1 MAYENI
7 TYEVQDR
14 IAVITLNRP
23 KVLNA
28 LNGQLMEEV
37 YQAIQE
43 VKSDPNVGGV
53 IITGSGEKAFCAG
66 ADIDELRRNTPVKG
80 VQTALRGQAILRD
93 IELCGKPVVAAINGH
108 CYGGGC
114 ELAMACTLRLAS
126 DNAKLGQPEVNLGII
141 PGYGGT
147 QRLPRLVGKGI
158 ALELIISGRAITAEE
173 AHRIGLVNRV
183 VPQADLMNTAKE
195 LLGTI
200 LAKGPIAVRLCIE
213 AVHRGMDMDL
223 DNGLNLEAQLF
234 GVVAS
239 TADMKEGLNAFLEK
253 RPASFKNE

>member
-7 TYEVQDR
+7 LYEVRDGF
-14 IAVITLNRP
+14 ALITLNRP

-28 LNGQLMEEV
+28 LNGQLMEELG
-37 YQAIQE
+37 QAFTD
-43 VKSDPNVGGV
+43 VKSNAGVGGV

-66 ADIDELRRNTPVKG
+66 ADIDELRRNNPVQG
-80 VQTALRGQAILRD
+80 VATSLRGQAILRS
-93 IELCGKPVVAAINGH
+93 IEMCGKPVIAAVNGH
-108 CYGGGC
+108 TYGGGC
-114 ELAMACTLRLAS
+114 ELAMACTLRIAS
-126 DNAKLGQPEVNLGII
+126 ENARFGQPEVNLGII

-147 QRLPRLVGKGI
+147 QRLPRLVGKGL
-158 ALELIISGRAITAEE
+158 ALELVITGRAITAEE
-173 AHRIGLVNRV
+173 AARIGLVNKV
-183 VPQADLMNTAKE
+183 VPQPELMKAAE
-195 LLGTI
+195 EMLRLI
-200 LAKGPIAVRLCIE
+200 MSKGPIAVKACIE

-239 TADMKEGLNAFLEK
+239 TADMKEGLTAFLEK

>member
-1 MAYENI
+1 MSFELI
-7 TYEVQDR
+7 TYEVKGR
-14 IAVITLNRP
+14 IGLITLNRP

-28 LNGQLMEEV
+28 LNGALMEEIHR
-37 YQAIQE
+37 AFGE
-43 VKSDPNVGGV
+43 VKCNPEVGGV

-66 ADIDELRRNTPVKG
+66 ADIDELRRNSPVAG

-93 IELCGKPVVAAINGH
+93 IELCGKPVIAAINGH

-114 ELAMACTLRLAS
+114 ELAMACTLRIAS
-126 DNAKLGQPEVNLGII
+126 DNAKMGQPEVNLGII

-158 ALELIISGRAITAEE
+158 ALELIITGRAITAEE
-173 AHRIGLVNRV
+173 AHRLGLVNKV
-183 VPQADLMNTAKE
+183 VPQPELMAAAEEMLNT
-195 LLGTI
+195 I
-200 LAKGPIAVRLCIE
+200 MAKGPIAVRLCIE

-239 TADMKEGLNAFLEK
+239 TVDMKEGLNAFLEK
-253 RPASFKNE
+253 RPAAFRNE